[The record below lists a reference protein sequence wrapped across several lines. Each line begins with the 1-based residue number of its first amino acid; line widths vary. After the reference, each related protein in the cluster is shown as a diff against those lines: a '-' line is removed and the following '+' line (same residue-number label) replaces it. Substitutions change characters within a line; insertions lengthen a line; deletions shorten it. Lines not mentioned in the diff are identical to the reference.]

1 MNMYE
6 IQTYI
11 FRLLVENVDDLMIIN
26 VFI

>member
-6 IQTYI
+6 IQTHI